1 MEISEWNK
9 IMSSFQDLMGWEKGM
24 TEVIITKRIAFGNTN
39 IEEINGRDLKT
50 LVHILRKR
58 YREIL
63 YVKSRKSKTKN

>member
-24 TEVIITKRIAFGNTN
+24 TEVILTKRSSFGNTN
-39 IEEINGRDLKT
+39 IEDINGRELKA

-63 YVKSRKSKTKN
+63 NVKSRKSKAKT